1 VIAKR
6 FITGLVGAGLV
17 AAATTG
23 VLAGTASAAPAAANV
38 QTTSNVKPAEPRND
52 DRSNDRRNDGRN
64 EGRNDN
70 RSNGP
75 RIDAKAVDSNRNG
88 KINQV
93 TVKNTGRNR
102 ITVRVVVGRVSKTQN
117 VDPGRTITVRDPQD
131 RANTATVT
139 ASENRGRTI
148 TQRLTVPAPRGGRH

>member
-23 VLAGTASAAPAAANV
+23 LLAGTASAAPAAANV
-38 QTTSNVKPAEPRND
+38 QTSSNATPAAPPRN
-52 DRSNDRRNDGRN
+52 
-64 EGRNDN
+64 
-70 RSNGP
+70 NGP
-75 RIDAKAVDSNRNG
+75 RIDARAVDTNRNG
-88 KINQV
+88 RINVV
-93 TVKNTGRNR
+93 TVKNTGRDR
-102 ITVRVVVGRVSKTQN
+102 ISVRVVVGRVSKTQN

-139 ASENRGRTI
+139 ASEGRNRPV

>member
-38 QTTSNVKPAEPRND
+38 QATSNVKPAEPRND
-52 DRSNDRRNDGRN
+52 DRSNANDGRN

-75 RIDAKAVDSNRNG
+75 RIDAKAIDSNRNG

-102 ITVRVVVGRVSKTQN
+102 ISVRVVVGRVSKTQN

-139 ASENRGRTI
+139 ASENRGRAI